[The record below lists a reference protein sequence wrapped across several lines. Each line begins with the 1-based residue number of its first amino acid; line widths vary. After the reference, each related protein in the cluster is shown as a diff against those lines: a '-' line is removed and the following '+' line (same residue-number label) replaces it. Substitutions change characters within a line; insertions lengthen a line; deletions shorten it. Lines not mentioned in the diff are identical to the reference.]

1 MTLRAVESEPGA
13 RLTVDSGGGAA
24 SGSRTVIHQ
33 ATINTT
39 PLKCNILSLISKVM
53 PE

>member
-1 MTLRAVESEPGA
+1 MPLRVVELEPGWSPTMDDGTSCS
-13 RLTVDSGGGAA
+13 R
-24 SGSRTVIHQ
+24 RTVIHQ